1 MPSSATAE
9 RRGSAFGLDVESSS
23 DLPGL
28 RPATAG
34 GHPLTIQV
42 VDDGEILP
50 PDATAQPIWRTR
62 IDDRP
67 YAMWGGNGYT
77 MVHSGSAAYALSAD
91 LRLLRCSPVDRAD
104 PAWRRFVLDTLLWS
118 VSLLRGFELLH
129 AAAVEGPAGV
139 VAIAAGT
146 GGGKSSL
153 ALELVRRG
161 ANLFCDDILALAPT
175 PHDGVLAHPGPA
187 LMNLPVDRAPDD
199 PDAFRELARFGDE
212 SWVALPAAVPAPR
225 PVTAICLLER
235 SPGAATELRPIEA
248 TGLHLLPHSL
258 GFDHLDDRPR
268 ARFELFSTLAAAPIL
283 RLTADVDAPPAVLA
297 DALEP
302 LLAPA
307 PAAIA

>member
-1 MPSSATAE
+1 
-9 RRGSAFGLDVESSS
+9 VESSF

-42 VDDGEILP
+42 VGDGEISA
-50 PDATAQPIWRTR
+50 PDPTAQPIWRTR
-62 IDDRP
+62 IDGRP
-67 YAMWGGNGYT
+67 YAMWGGDGYT

-91 LRLLRCSPVDRAD
+91 LRTLRCSPVDAAD
-104 PAWRRFVLDTLLWS
+104 PGWRRFVLDTVLWS

-139 VAIAAGT
+139 VAIAAGS
-146 GGGKSSL
+146 GGGKSSV
-153 ALELVRRG
+153 ALELLRRG
-161 ANLFCDDILALAPT
+161 ADLFCDDILALAPT
-175 PHDGVLAHPGPA
+175 PRGGVLAHPGPA

-199 PDAFRELARFGDE
+199 SGAFRELARFGDE
-212 SWVALPAAVPAPR
+212 SWIVLPTGAATPR

-235 SPGAATELRPIEA
+235 SPGATTELRPIEA

-283 RLTADVDAPPAVLA
+283 SLTADPDASPAVLA
-297 DALEP
+297 DMLEP
-302 LLAPA
+302 LLAPT